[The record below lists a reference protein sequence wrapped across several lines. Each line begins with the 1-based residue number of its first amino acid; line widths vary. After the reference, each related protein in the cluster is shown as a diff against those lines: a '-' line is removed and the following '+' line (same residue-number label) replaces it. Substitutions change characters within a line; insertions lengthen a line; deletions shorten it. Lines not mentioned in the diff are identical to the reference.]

1 MATDGTLDLIAM
13 FDFTLDIA
21 GTTYTLALQDK
32 SSAEYTKIKEE
43 IEKTFKSG
51 IDTTVADV
59 NAALSEFKIELV
71 AKTARKRRADEETTP
86 DNSDNHRQRR
96 STSTTK
102 ESVIYL

>member
-71 AKTARKRRADEETTP
+71 AKTSRKRRADEETT
-86 DNSDNHRQRR
+86 SDNHRQRR